1 MNISSEGRKK
11 KMTEREMIM
20 KILERVG
27 QEVYSDAN
35 NYIEF
40 ENGARYG
47 ENISIDFD
55 DEGNILAIY

>member
-1 MNISSEGRKK
+1 
-11 KMTEREMIM
+11 MTEREMIM

-27 QEVYSDAN
+27 QEVYSDTN